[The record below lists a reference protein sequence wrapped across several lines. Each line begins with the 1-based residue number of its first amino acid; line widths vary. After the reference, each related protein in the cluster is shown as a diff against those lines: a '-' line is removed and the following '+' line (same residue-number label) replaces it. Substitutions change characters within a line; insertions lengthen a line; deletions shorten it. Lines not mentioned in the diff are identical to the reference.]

1 MPINLFN
8 SPLSSIKL
16 GDDDILKG
24 YIGNGQIF
32 PNNTEIKGA
41 AFTNSNIVN
50 TGGNTS
56 YVVAG
61 DVGASFTLTGSNGAT
76 APSGTQVLSASS
88 ATYQIAI
95 GDQSNTC
102 GAATRNAQIVVAPQG
117 DTVLSSTAT
126 YNITVSNASGS
137 NKYYVDG
144 VLQPDLPLTEGNSY
158 TINQDDAS
166 NASHPLILSTSAIA
180 SGVYS
185 TGVTYTLD
193 GSTVSYSGYISGFA
207 AASQRRLTVNLSSS
221 SPSLNYICYYHQ
233 NMGNSIIT
241 SDSNN
246 TDTIIQAAG
255 PAYNP
260 VTTSLTLSASVYDN
274 VVVTQNGTKY
284 WGNGAKVRFNITV
297 STNSTLHAITL
308 QGISPSQGNKMAIN
322 TGFGGST
329 TGPGNGY
336 VWDDYL
342 PDSTSGYNGP
352 IFPSNAPYA
361 VWNSTPA
368 TNGLPSGISMIFYN
382 SGQGLLTNMGATL
395 TLTGNTA
402 NCDQLSNTTITTRLY
417 PV

>member
-8 SPLSSIKL
+8 NPLSSIKL
-16 GDDDILKG
+16 GDDNILKG

-61 DVGASFTLTGSNGAT
+61 DIGSSFTLTGSNGAT

-102 GAATRNAQIVVAPQG
+102 GAASRNAQVVIAPQG
-117 DTVLSSTAT
+117 NTTLSSAAT

-144 VLQPDLPLTEGNSY
+144 VLQPDLPLTEGIAY

-241 SDSNN
+241 SNSNN
-246 TDTIIQAAG
+246 TDTITQAAG
-255 PAYNP
+255 PP
-260 VTTSLTLSASVYDN
+260 N
-274 VVVTQNGTKY
+274 V
-284 WGNGAKVRFNITV
+284 
-297 STNSTLHAITL
+297 
-308 QGISPSQGNKMAIN
+308 
-322 TGFGGST
+322 
-329 TGPGNGY
+329 
-336 VWDDYL
+336 
-342 PDSTSGYNGP
+342 
-352 IFPSNAPYA
+352 
-361 VWNSTPA
+361 
-368 TNGLPSGISMIFYN
+368 
-382 SGQGLLTNMGATL
+382 
-395 TLTGNTA
+395 
-402 NCDQLSNTTITTRLY
+402 SNTTTLSVSITNTNRVTVTQGGNVLWAPGASFAVSISVTTQQTLGNITLTPSPAIGNWTITNGGFTPQAWNGGTAGVNLVWDGSNSGLNGVSGTANITIPSGAAPMSSVSASLTIGNINCYSATVTSASDTIY
-417 PV
+417 P